1 MGAFMNDDWY
11 EEQRQREEDL
21 YYKEIMDKQI
31 EEYEKETGG
40 EEPKDSAW
48 EMVGW
53 LIAIIIVA
61 YAILDMMGKI

>member
-1 MGAFMNDDWY
+1 MNDDWY

-40 EEPKDSAW
+40 EEPKDSAL
-48 EMVGW
+48 EIVGW